1 MAQKNLSSFNFSSSK
16 KDSYLNQNTTQGSSK
31 HQMPPLFESPRESK
45 NTIFAK
51 RKHIAPLDKK
61 RNLNKLLGTEDF
73 LTEDA
78 KEYDELI

>member
-1 MAQKNLSSFNFSSSK
+1 
-16 KDSYLNQNTTQGSSK
+16 
-31 HQMPPLFESPRESK
+31 MPPLFESPRESK